1 MEFPMPNIM
10 IALKTEIVRL
20 ARKEVKAATDPIRKP
35 ANTTRLTL
43 ADLKRRV
50 AALEK
55 QLKQANAQLAKVP
68 LQEPAPEPASPKNWI
83 SGKGVRS
90 MRQKLGLSQD
100 AFAKLVGVSPNC
112 VYQWESKP
120 GMLGLRTATKAA
132 LLAAR
137 GLTAGEAKAKLEEM
151 GKVKKVRKSQGKKGS
166 MPR

>member
-1 MEFPMPNIM
+1 MPNIM
-10 IALKTEIVRL
+10 TALKAEIVRL
-20 ARKEVKAATDPIRKP
+20 ARKEAKAATDPIRKP

-55 QLKQANAQLAKVP
+55 QLKQANSQLAKVP
-68 LQEPAPEPASPKNWI
+68 LPEPAAEPTSPKNWI

-90 MRQKLGLSQD
+90 LRQNLGLSQD
-100 AFAKLVGVSPNC
+100 AFSKMVGVSPNC

-120 GMLGLRTATKAA
+120 GMLRLRTATKAA

-151 GKVKKVRKSQGKKGS
+151 GKAKPAARKKTKK
-166 MPR
+166 